1 MGSMGCANSAVTS
14 NQPVHLDAAPAP
26 LRTKRDLQAWDRP
39 KAGVV
44 DAGGYLVEFA
54 DVE

>member
-1 MGSMGCANSAVTS
+1 M
-14 NQPVHLDAAPAP
+14 
-26 LRTKRDLQAWDRP
+26 KRDLQVWDRP

-44 DAGGYLVEFA
+44 GAGRYLVGFA

>member
-1 MGSMGCANSAVTS
+1 MTS

-26 LRTKRDLQAWDRP
+26 LRTKRDLLAWDRP

-44 DAGGYLVEFA
+44 DAGRYLVGFA
-54 DVE
+54 GVE